1 MMDAGVPNSP
11 RRFLTDILNTLSSLP
26 SPGTTLPANPLA
38 SAAAPAELKSLLLT
52 LHALFP
58 HELLP
63 ALDLLDRRLL
73 TRLIPR
79 TAAAAELAGTESAP
93 TEIGDRNAAVYYVQ
107 SAALAPSADADGA
120 AAERGFRGRGRP
132 RRNDAELGA
141 GSRKYEVR
149 LRAWNCSC
157 PAFTFAAFGGGARG
171 AAGEGTEVGVG
182 EGGGQGEW
190 VWGGD
195 GSFGGL
201 RRGGEAPVC
210 KHLLAC
216 VLVERCGVL
225 GGFVEERV
233 VGWDEMAGWAARW
246 VE

>member
-1 MMDAGVPNSP
+1 MDSGAPLSP
-11 RRFLTDILNTLSSLP
+11 RRFLTNILATLSSLP
-26 SPGTTLPANPLA
+26 APSSPTALPTNPLTDP
-38 SAAAPAELKSLLLT
+38 SAPAELKSLLLT

-73 TRLIPR
+73 TRLVPR
-79 TAAAAELAGTESAP
+79 TAATTDPAGAGDAP
-93 TEIGDRNAAVYYVQ
+93 TATGDRDAAVYYVQ
-107 SAALAPSADADGA
+107 SAALAPGIDA

-132 RRNDAELGA
+132 RRGDAEPTAPG
-141 GSRKYEVR
+141 RRYEVR

-171 AAGEGTEVGVG
+171 PAGEGVG
-182 EGGGQGEW
+182 EAGGEGREWEWAWGE
-190 VWGGD
+190 D

-201 RRGGEAPVC
+201 RRGGEAPMC
-210 KHLLAC
+210 KHLMAC
-216 VLVERCGVL
+216 VLAERCGVF
-225 GGFVEERV
+225 GGFVEGRV
-233 VGWDEMAGWAARW
+233 VGWDEMAGWAAGW